1 MAWLPSRKT
10 APPYRR
16 SDLRW
21 KREGR
26 VHLILASLHE
36 RGNAPGKPR
45 QERLVSLQHLVEHH
59 LGGLDRGN
67 ERIGQQCLH
76 HECRM
81 SGEGGVDGPVVMRRG
96 GGGDGGHAVGRGGRR
111 GAVGSASVERTGNLD
126 G

>member
-26 VHLILASLHE
+26 SHLILASLHE

-45 QERLVSLQHLVEHH
+45 QERLVSLQRLVEHH

-76 HECRM
+76 HECPITGQRR
-81 SGEGGVDGPVVMRRG
+81 VDGQLLLPRAG
-96 GGGDGGHAVGRGGRR
+96 GED
-111 GAVGSASVERTGNLD
+111 TGNALWQ
-126 G
+126 GT